1 MKGPSNME
9 DILKDMENDNNRIE
23 VMSTVTSSE
32 FTELNDDVSIHN
44 LISSKKGRKKANVMS
59 LDI

>member
-1 MKGPSNME
+1 ME

>member
-9 DILKDMENDNNRIE
+9 EILKDMENDNNRIE

-44 LISSKKGRKKANVMS
+44 LISKKGKKKANVMS